1 MKPSGPQIFTA
12 FTSMPMRFAP
22 LLLIPACLLLPAPA
36 GAAVLSTQTSLGT
49 TANNNQT
56 TPGQEVLLIAV
67 VFTGGNLV
75 NGGTVSFADNG
86 NTISGCGSAEINPT
100 NGIAGCD
107 ATFSTAGVHQ
117 LTATFSGTPEF
128 LASTSETYALS
139 VITTPTVTV
148 QPASS
153 TITTAQP
160 DQVFVTVAGGSGNPT
175 PTGTVVLNSGGYG
188 SSIATLSGGS
198 ANITIPAGSLA
209 VGSNTLTA
217 TYSPDAANGLTYYS
231 NVGTAPVSVVQAI
244 GSCSTANPNPNP
256 NPESFAAVSDFNGD
270 CKSDILWRD
279 TSTEQVF
286 EWLMNGTALTST
298 GSPGAPTSD
307 WVIQGVG
314 DFNGDGYADILWRNS
329 GTGEVYQWLMNGTT
343 IASQGT
349 PGTVAPSSG
358 WVIQGVGDFN
368 GDGKADILWRNSTTG
383 DVYIWQMNGTTIAS
397 QGDLGIVSPSSGWNI
412 VGVGDFNGDGKADI
426 LWQNS
431 TSGEIYIWLMNGISI
446 ASQGEVGVVSPSSG
460 WVIQGVGDFDGNGT
474 SDILW
479 QNTTSGE
486 VYIWLMNGTTITNQ
500 GSPFTLSPSS
510 GWNIE
515 GVGDYDGSGRAGILW
530 RNSTTEQVYIWLMNG
545 ATITSTG
552 SPGTPDASW
561 QIAP

>member
-1 MKPSGPQIFTA
+1 
-12 FTSMPMRFAP
+12 MPMRFAS

-56 TPGQEVLLIAV
+56 TPGQEVLLTAV
-67 VFTGGNLV
+67 VFTGDNLV

-107 ATFSTAGVHQ
+107 ATFSTAGVHP

-128 LASTSETYALS
+128 LASTSETYGLS
-139 VITTPTVTV
+139 VITTPTVKV
-148 QPASS
+148 SPASS

-175 PTGTVVLNSGGYG
+175 PTGTVVLSSGGYG

-217 TYSPDAANGLTYYS
+217 TYSPDAASGLTYYS
-231 NVGTAPVSVVQAI
+231 NIGTAPVTVVQAI
-244 GSCSTANPNPNP
+244 GSCATANPNPNP
-256 NPESFAAVSDFNGD
+256 NPESFAAVEDFNGD
-270 CKSDILWRD
+270 CKSDVLWRD
-279 TSTEQVF
+279 TGTQQVF
-286 EWLMNGTALTST
+286 EWLMNGTTLTST

-307 WVIQGVG
+307 WVIQGAG

-329 GTGEVYQWLMNGTT
+329 TTGEVFIWLMNGATFT
-343 IASQGT
+343 
-349 PGTVAPSSG
+349 SSG
-358 WVIQGVGDFN
+358 SLGYVSSDWSIAGIGDFN

-383 DVYIWQMNGTTIAS
+383 QVYLWFMNGTTMSGGGSVTYISSDWVIQGIGDFNGDGDADILWRNSTTGQVYIWLMNGTTLTTSGSLGYVSSDWSIA
-397 QGDLGIVSPSSGWNI
+397 
-412 VGVGDFNGDGKADI
+412 GVGDFNGDGK
-426 LWQNS
+426 
-431 TSGEIYIWLMNGISI
+431 
-446 ASQGEVGVVSPSSG
+446 
-460 WVIQGVGDFDGNGT
+460 

-479 QNTTSGE
+479 RNTSGQ
-486 VYIWLMNGTTITNQ
+486 VYLWLINGTTMSGG
-500 GSPFTLSPSS
+500 GSVSYVSS
-510 GWNIE
+510 DWVIQ

-530 RNSTTEQVYIWLMNG
+530 RNGTTEQVYIWLMNG
-545 ATITSTG
+545 ATIASTG
-552 SPGTPDASW
+552 SPGTPAASW